1 VNHVILT
8 GAFLARYA
16 EVADES
22 LFVAGGVLSRAAVR
36 PPDRS
41 ISVYLVALM
50 LAGPEDTGD
59 QFLTKVIFS
68 DWALNDAVLTEQD
81 VSFDAPGGG
90 NRFWV
95 WPLRVNCASGPG
107 RYVFKVTMN
116 GTSISVPLAVHD
128 A

>member
-1 VNHVILT
+1 MILT

-22 LFVAGGVLSRAAVR
+22 LFVAGGVLSRAGVY

-50 LAGPEDTGD
+50 LAGPDDTG
-59 QFLTKVIFS
+59 QPFRTKVIFS
-68 DWALNDAVLTEQD
+68 DWSLNDAVLAEQD

-107 RYVFKVTMN
+107 RYSFKVTMN
-116 GTSISVPLAVHD
+116 GTSISVPLMVLD

>member
-1 VNHVILT
+1 VILT

-16 EVADES
+16 EVANDS
-22 LFVAGGVLSRAAVR
+22 LYVAGGVLGRATVF

-50 LAGPEDTGD
+50 QASPDDAGQPNRA
-59 QFLTKVIFS
+59 KVIFS
-68 DWALNDAVLTEQD
+68 DWALNDAVLVDHDLT
-81 VSFDAPGGG
+81 FDAAGGE

-107 RYVFKVTMN
+107 RYAFKVTLN
-116 GTSISVPLAVHD
+116 GTSLSVPLAVHD
-128 A
+128 AS

>member
-1 VNHVILT
+1 MILT

-22 LFVAGGVLSRAAVR
+22 LYVAGGVLSRAAVR

-41 ISVYLVALM
+41 ISFYLVALM
-50 LAGPEDTGD
+50 LAGPEDTG
-59 QFLTKVIFS
+59 QPFRAKVILS

-81 VSFDAPGGG
+81 LSFDAPGGG

-95 WPLRVNCASGPG
+95 WPLRVNCSSGPG
-107 RYVFKVTMN
+107 RYTFKVTMN

>member
-1 VNHVILT
+1 MILT

-22 LFVAGGVLSRAAVR
+22 LFVAGGVLSRAGVF

-50 LAGPEDTGD
+50 LAGPEDTG
-59 QFLTKVIFS
+59 QPFRTKVIFS
-68 DWALNDAVLTEQD
+68 DWSLNDAVLAEQD
-81 VSFDAPGGG
+81 VKFDAPGGG

-95 WPLRVNCASGPG
+95 WPLRVNCTSGPG
-107 RYVFKVTMN
+107 RYTFKVTMN
-116 GTSISVPLAVHD
+116 GTSISVPLIVLD

>member
-1 VNHVILT
+1 MILT

-16 EVADES
+16 EVADDS
-22 LFVAGGVLSRAAVR
+22 LYVAGGVLGRATVF

-50 LAGPEDTGD
+50 QVGPDDTG
-59 QFLTKVIFS
+59 QPNRAKVIFS
-68 DWALNDAVLTEQD
+68 DWALNDAVLVDQEL
-81 VSFDAPGGG
+81 SFDASGGE

-107 RYVFKVTMN
+107 RYAFKVTLN
-116 GTSISVPLAVHD
+116 GTSFSVPLAVHD
-128 A
+128 AS

>member
-1 VNHVILT
+1 MILT

-41 ISVYLVALM
+41 ISFYLVALM
-50 LAGPEDTGD
+50 LAGPEDMGE
-59 QFLTKVIFS
+59 QFRTKVIFS

-81 VSFDAPGGG
+81 VSFDAPDGG

-116 GTSISVPLAVHD
+116 GTSISVPLGVYD